1 MLLTAVFFFN
11 HLTEGNGATHRHVQC
26 TVFTRQAIFG
36 KRLPAAHDFC
46 GIIDFQFIVAISQQM
61 LDAPLDMAFF
71 DCQHNDFVIDQQ
83 TVCHRFREGQ
93 YIKCFAIMGFVIHG
107 IKHDTFGLFGAFAID
122 TRGRG
127 HVEPLCTF
135 DVIGIMDTDKG
146 RFVFAIKGGAGRTVR
161 FIANNQIKFRQ
172 SVLALCLMNDVN
184 GMVSGIDHGH
194 CPVIFCFAGGNGMG
208 KAFGMGGCR
217 KL

>member
-1 MLLTAVFFFN
+1 MFLTAVFFFN
-11 HLTEGNGATHRHVQC
+11 HLAKGNSAAHWSIQC

-36 KRLPAAHDFC
+36 KRLPAANDFG

-61 LDAPLDMAFF
+61 LDAPLNMAFF

-93 YIKCFAIMGFVIHG
+93 YIKLFAIMGFVIHG

-127 HVEPLCTF
+127 HIEPLCAF

-146 RFVFAIKGGAGRTVR
+146 GFVFAVKGGSGRAVR
-161 FIANNQIKFRQ
+161 FVANNQIKVRQ
-172 SVLALCLMNDVN
+172 SVLALRLMNHVN
-184 GMVSGIDHGH
+184 GMVSGIDYSH
-194 CPVIFCFAGGNGMG
+194 CPVIFCLAGGNSMG
-208 KAFGMGGCR
+208 KTFGMGGCR